1 LSNPG
6 FIPNIYK
13 IFIPIQI
20 FEYNPYGTNSNFVVS
35 ENRPHIKS
43 LIMATGSTIRYLG
56 AMIAISALLAS
67 CSPGK
72 PALKSS
78 SGGVNELFIIT
89 NDTTQWAIQPGDTL
103 RDFFGAPQTGL
114 PQQEPFF
121 NLYNIIDEDFS
132 DISRRLH
139 NIFIVQ
145 INPDS
150 TKTMTEITEDRWAS
164 PQCVIRIIAPDLHSF
179 YREFEQNKDHFMQL
193 FINLERKRTLMI
205 NKLDAD
211 VELTDL
217 VEKKFNLSLPF
228 PVGFYIASETPDFI
242 WLRYRRTRADLQAEI
257 GIMIYTAEDKGD
269 LAFSLKQIIKRRN
282 LTTIEHVPGFAPQ
295 SYMVVAQ
302 EDFPPV
308 LDTLTDFPG
317 GYAVE
322 TRGLWKMQNDFMGGP
337 FLSYTFIDS
346 VNNKV
351 ITLDGYI
358 YHPNEDKMGYLRQ
371 LEAIFFGLQ
380 FNSQANN
387 HKQDSPAGWMHR

>member
-1 LSNPG
+1 
-6 FIPNIYK
+6 
-13 IFIPIQI
+13 
-20 FEYNPYGTNSNFVVS
+20 
-35 ENRPHIKS
+35 
-43 LIMATGSTIRYLG
+43 
-56 AMIAISALLAS
+56 MIAISALLTS

-78 SGGVNELFIIT
+78 SGGVNELLIIT
-89 NDTTQWAIQPGDTL
+89 YDTTQWAFQPGDTL

-114 PQQEPFF
+114 PQQEPVF

-150 TKTMTEITEDRWAS
+150 TKTITEISEDRWAS
-164 PQCVIRIIAPDLHSF
+164 PQCVIRIIAPDLQSF
-179 YREFEQNKDHFMQL
+179 YREFEKNKDRFMQL

-211 VELTDL
+211 VKLTDL
-217 VEKKFNLSLPF
+217 VEKKFSINLPF
-228 PVGFYIASETPDFI
+228 PVGFSVASETPDFI
-242 WLRYRRTRADLQAEI
+242 WLRYKRIRADLQAEI
-257 GIMIYTAEDKGD
+257 GIMIYTADNKD
-269 LAFSLKQIIKRRN
+269 DMVLNLNPKQIIKRRN
-282 LTTIEHVPGFAPQ
+282 LTTIEHVQGSAPL
-295 SYMVVAQ
+295 SSMVVAQ

-308 LDTLTDFPG
+308 FDTLTDFPG
-317 GYAVE
+317 GYAIE

-337 FLSYTFIDS
+337 FLSYTFIDRA
-346 VNNKV
+346 NNKV

-387 HKQDSPAGWMHR
+387 H

>member
-1 LSNPG
+1 M
-6 FIPNIYK
+6 
-13 IFIPIQI
+13 
-20 FEYNPYGTNSNFVVS
+20 GTVS
-35 ENRPHIKS
+35 S
-43 LIMATGSTIRYLG
+43 IRSLG
-56 AMIAISALLAS
+56 AIITISALLSS

-72 PALKSS
+72 PVLKSS
-78 SGGVNELFIIT
+78 SGGVNELLIIT
-89 NDTTQWAIQPGDTL
+89 DDTTQWAVQPGDTL

-114 PQQEPFF
+114 PQQEPVF

-150 TKTMTEITEDRWAS
+150 TKTITEISEDLWAS
-164 PQCVIRIIAPDLHSF
+164 PQCVIRIIAPDLQSF
-179 YREFEQNKDHFMQL
+179 YREFEKNKDRSMQL

-211 VELTDL
+211 VKLTDL
-217 VEKKFNLSLPF
+217 VEKKFSISLPF
-228 PVGFYIASETPDFI
+228 PVGFSVATETPDFI
-242 WLRYRRTRADLQAEI
+242 WLRYRRIRADLQAEI
-257 GIMIYTAEDKGD
+257 GIMIYTADNKD
-269 LAFSLKQIIKRRN
+269 DMVLNPKQIIRRRN
-282 LTTIEHVPGFAPQ
+282 LNTIEFVRGSAPL
-295 SYMVVAQ
+295 SSMVVAQ

-308 LDTLTDFPG
+308 FDTLIDFPG
-317 GYAVE
+317 GYAIE

-337 FLSYTFIDS
+337 FLSYTFIDRAS
-346 VNNKV
+346 NQV

-358 YHPNEDKMGYLRQ
+358 YNPNEDKMGYLRQ

-387 HKQDSPAGWMHR
+387 H

>member
-1 LSNPG
+1 MG
-6 FIPNIYK
+6 
-13 IFIPIQI
+13 
-20 FEYNPYGTNSNFVVS
+20 
-35 ENRPHIKS
+35 
-43 LIMATGSTIRYLG
+43 TGSSIRFLG
-56 AMIAISALLAS
+56 AIIAISALLTS

-78 SGGVNELFIIT
+78 SGGVNELLIIT
-89 NDTTQWAIQPGDTL
+89 NDTTQWAFQPGDTL

-114 PQQEPFF
+114 PQQEPVF

-150 TKTMTEITEDRWAS
+150 TKTVTEISEDRWAS
-164 PQCVIRIIAPDLHSF
+164 PQCVIRIIAPDLQSF
-179 YREFEQNKDHFMQL
+179 YKEFEKNKDRFMQL

-211 VELTDL
+211 VKLTDL
-217 VEKKFNLSLPF
+217 VEKKFSISLPF
-228 PVGFYIASETPDFI
+228 PVGFSVASETPDFI
-242 WLRYRRTRADLQAEI
+242 WLRYIWTRADLQAEI
-257 GIMIYTAEDKGD
+257 GIMIYTADNKD
-269 LAFSLKQIIKRRN
+269 DMVLNPKQIIKRRN
-282 LTTIEHVPGFAPQ
+282 LTTIEFVRGSAPL
-295 SYMVVAQ
+295 SSMVVAQ

-308 LDTLTDFPG
+308 FDTLTDFPG
-317 GYAVE
+317 GYAIE

-337 FLSYTFIDS
+337 FLSYTFI
-346 VNNKV
+346 NMATNKV

-358 YHPNEDKMGYLRQ
+358 YHPNEDKMAYIRQ

-380 FNSQANN
+380 INSQANN
-387 HKQDSPAGWMHR
+387 Q